1 MSIPRVFMA
10 LLLLAGLISC
20 CAAPAAADYPHYL
33 ILQTP
38 PSGPRHVSQG
48 FNPGLPERVSTPA
61 YSYGYFGV
69 APRKHVSRHF
79 GYYRNY
85 TECSYR

>member
-1 MSIPRVFMA
+1 MHILRKFAAACLFV
-10 LLLLAGLISC
+10 LLASAL
-20 CAAPAAADYPHYL
+20 ADSALAGYPPYL

-38 PSGPRHVSQG
+38 PSGPRQVPQG
-48 FNPGLPERVSTPA
+48 ANPGIQHGVSAPA

-69 APRKHVSRHF
+69 QPRKHVSRHY

-85 TECSYR
+85 KEWSCK

>member
-1 MSIPRVFMA
+1 MHTLRILAAA
-10 LLLLAGLISC
+10 LLVSTLGAAFSGSALAG
-20 CAAPAAADYPHYL
+20 YPPYL

-38 PSGPRHVSQG
+38 PSGPRQVPQG
-48 FNPGLPERVSTPA
+48 SNPGIAHGVSTPA

-69 APRKHVSRHF
+69 QPRKHVSRHY

-85 TECSYR
+85 TEWSCK